1 MRESQTEP
9 TVPPLIAQSCIRVG
23 AKSKLIQKKS
33 IGRGALKLSGRSRA
47 SRGRLSLEDSDV
59 AVSESE
65 MKVTLKRKNG
75 MPLSDVPE
83 LNVPDI
89 ALPGAGGGL
98 AELFTAAPHPS
109 G

>member
-9 TVPPLIAQSCIRVG
+9 TVPHLLAQSCIRVG
-23 AKSKLIQKKS
+23 AKSKLIQKS
-33 IGRGALKLSGRSRA
+33 IGRGALKLSGRSHA

-65 MKVTLKRKNG
+65 MKVTLKRKDG
-75 MPLSDVPE
+75 MPLSNIPE
-83 LNVPDI
+83 LDVPDI
-89 ALPGAGGGL
+89 SLPGAGGEL
-98 AELFTAAPHPS
+98 AEFFTSAPHPS

>member
-1 MRESQTEP
+1 M
-9 TVPPLIAQSCIRVG
+9 
-23 AKSKLIQKKS
+23 
-33 IGRGALKLSGRSRA
+33 
-47 SRGRLSLEDSDV
+47 

-75 MPLSDVPE
+75 MPLSAILE

-89 ALPGAGGGL
+89 ALSGAGGEL
-98 AELFTAAPHPS
+98 AELFTTAPHPS